1 MKSMIKYDYLIE
13 RDEHDEIK
21 HYIPNKIPKELPP
34 LVYIEGPNSSG
45 KSTLLNLVALS
56 FYGHKRKDINVNLKN
71 KIESLMDPVHQNL
84 DFTLNISTKNE
95 LITFSKNAGNQ
106 KITQK
111 LFNIKNE
118 NEEILS
124 YEQIIERFNL
134 IYDIPENPITRLS
147 EMSNNL
153 KIEQVKLLEKASD
166 SIVNFREILNE
177 VRNSKDPSK
186 IKSLENEVVNQ
197 ELISNDL
204 KMEINIDEIDLL
216 TVCQYF
222 YTKCY
227 RRESLRLNEIEEK
240 IESINWNETK
250 AKKMHDRSMDKIDAD
265 FMKCKKSLKD
275 DLGKIIDTLN
285 KVKIS
290 KSLIN
295 EFEKM
300 SFDPIMKSNLIPQ
313 KYFNVINDA
322 KKELEKFDKSKSA
335 KIISKINAY
344 EELIR
349 VLEKYQDDDIVMPG
363 ENRKFHEVLVLLRKE
378 VQVESAN
385 SINYKAVDDAKDILK
400 SLNET
405 YQYIDKKLIPSYIKA
420 NKENKELHVGPS
432 KHDLEKL
439 ESQKEAAQ
447 SQIDYY
453 SIKCVEF
460 KVNLTDEIAITD
472 ALNHLK
478 GHKFYKKI
486 SFNSD
491 EENTLFI
498 NEMIMN
504 LDKKR
509 QKFYMLTESI
519 TRDKEQ
525 LIKMHSM
532 KPHILHGKG
541 DSIDAIIK
549 KLQRTQILLKNFNIY
564 LESLVSNTIST
575 KDHIETPEKVYFEK
589 VSEYIGK
596 KLGKIRHIDKMFEV
610 AKVDLLT
617 KKIITVEGK
626 EIRFNDMGTGQSQS
640 AYLLSKLNSLDE
652 RKVVVLFD
660 EIAMMDKLSL
670 KPIFNRI
677 VELYNSEKLLCAIV
691 VQKSDNLA
699 IKSLEDLL

>member
-13 RDEHDEIK
+13 RDEQDEIK
-21 HYIPNKIPKELPP
+21 QYIPNRIPKELPP

-56 FYGHKRKDINVNLKN
+56 FYGHKRNDINVNLIN

-84 DFTLNISTKNE
+84 YFTLDISTKNE
-95 LITFSKNAGNQ
+95 LISFSKKAGNQ
-106 KITQK
+106 KIIQK
-111 LFNIKNE
+111 SFNINNQK
-118 NEEILS
+118 EEMLS
-124 YEQIIERFNL
+124 YDQIIERFNL

-153 KIEQVKLLEKASD
+153 KLEQVNLLDKASN

-177 VRNSKDPSK
+177 VRNSKDPEK
-186 IKSLENEVVNQ
+186 IISLENEVFTQ
-197 ELISNDL
+197 ELISNEL
-204 KMEINIDEIDLL
+204 KSEINKNEIDLL
-216 TVCQYF
+216 AVCQYF

-227 RRESLRLNEIEEK
+227 RRESLRLNEIEDR

-250 AKKMHDRSMDKIDAD
+250 VKKMHDRSLDKIDSD
-265 FMKCKKSLKD
+265 FVRCKKSLKE
-275 DLGKIIDTLN
+275 DLGKLIDSLG

-290 KSLIN
+290 KNLIS

-300 SFDPIMKSNLIPQ
+300 SFDPILKSNLIPQ
-313 KYFNVINDA
+313 KYFNVINDT
-322 KKELEKFDKSKSA
+322 KKELEKFDKSKSS

-363 ENRKFHEVLVLLRKE
+363 ENRKFYEVLVLLRKE
-378 VQVESAN
+378 VQIENTN
-385 SINYKAVDDAKDILK
+385 SVNYKAVEDAKDFLK

-420 NKENKELHVGPS
+420 NKENKEKHDGPS
-432 KHDLEKL
+432 KNDLEKL
-439 ESQKEAAQ
+439 ESQKELAK
-447 SQIDYY
+447 SQMDYN

-460 KVNLTDEIAITD
+460 KVNLTDEIAITE
-472 ALNHLK
+472 ALNNLK
-478 GHKFYKKI
+478 RHELYKKI
-486 SFNSD
+486 SSNSD
-491 EENTLFI
+491 EENTMLI
-498 NEMIMN
+498 YEMN
-504 LDKKR
+504 KDLDKKR
-509 QKFYMLTESI
+509 QKYHLLTESI
-519 TRDKEQ
+519 SRDKDQ
-525 LIKMHSM
+525 LIKMHNM
-532 KPHILHGKG
+532 KQHNLHGKG
-541 DSIDAIIK
+541 DSIDAIIM
-549 KLQRTQILLKNFNIY
+549 KLHRTMILLKNFNIY
-564 LESLVSNTIST
+564 LESLMHNTIST
-575 KDHIETPEKVYFEK
+575 KYQIDTPERVYFDK

-596 KLGKIRHIDKMFEV
+596 KLGRIRHIDKMFEV
-610 AKVDLLT
+610 TKVDLLS

-677 VELYNSEKLLCAIV
+677 VELYNSDKLVCAIV
-691 VQKSDNLA
+691 VQKSDTLA